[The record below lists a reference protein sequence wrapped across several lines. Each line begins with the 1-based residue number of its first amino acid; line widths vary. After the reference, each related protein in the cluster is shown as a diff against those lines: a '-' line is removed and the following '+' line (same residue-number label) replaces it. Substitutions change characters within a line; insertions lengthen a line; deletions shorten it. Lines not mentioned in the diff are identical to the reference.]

1 MSALVKQIDK
11 KSLDLPDEVL
21 QLLARSI
28 AQQILFD
35 ENRSSLLPNQH
46 EGAIKLLDTGAEAIG
61 GGIHKAVGY
70 KATG

>member
-1 MSALVKQIDK
+1 MSALIKQLDK
-11 KSLDLPDEVL
+11 NSLDLPDEVL

-28 AQQILFD
+28 AQEILY
-35 ENRSSLLPNQH
+35 ENRSSILPNQH

-61 GGIHKAVGY
+61 GGIHKAAGY